1 MAKNKKSQKDKVG
14 NPNRWEEYQPGHAST
29 PEKDVFSRDRE
40 KVKTA
45 QGDASMSS
53 RRLFIIVDNVIAAGL
68 FAFFSVWINVYLG
81 LEGYVE
87 DFGSSVSMT
96 ITDVR
101 LNLLETLLYF
111 SLYLVLLWRSPEKIG
126 PMSLDVYF
134 KKYMPIALVI
144 LLVIVLGGYLACRR
158 LMVERMGCAD
168 GNYPFIPSILR
179 WTILSTLFYYRHF
192 ILSWLATKFTSS
204 RG

>member
-1 MAKNKKSQKDKVG
+1 MGG

-45 QGDASMSS
+45 QGDSSMSS
-53 RRLFIIVDNVIAAGL
+53 RRLIIVDNVIAAGL

-96 ITDVR
+96 ITDIR
-101 LNLLETLLYF
+101 LNFLETLLYF
-111 SLYLVLLWRSPEKIG
+111 SLYLVLLWRSPEKIE
-126 PMSLDVYF
+126 PMPQDVYL
-134 KKYMPIALVI
+134 KKYMPIALAI

-168 GNYPFIPSILR
+168 GNYPFIPSIIR
-179 WTILSTLFYYRHF
+179 WTIISTLFYYRHF
-192 ILSWLATKFTSS
+192 ILSWLATAFGGSKK
-204 RG
+204 

>member
-1 MAKNKKSQKDKVG
+1 MPKYSCNDS
-14 NPNRWEEYQPGHAST
+14 EASGWR
-29 PEKDVFSRDRE
+29 DVFDLSTDKKISYMIEDLSAWVVIKRFLI
-40 KVKTA
+40 V
-45 QGDASMSS
+45 
-53 RRLFIIVDNVIAAGL
+53 VDNVIAAGL

-87 DFGSSVSMT
+87 DFGSSVSMM
-96 ITDVR
+96 ITDIR

-111 SLYLVLLWRSPEKIG
+111 SLYLVLLWRSPEKIE
-126 PMSLDVYF
+126 PMSLDVYL
-134 KKYMPIALVI
+134 KKYMPIALAI

-168 GNYPFIPSILR
+168 GNYPFIPSIIR

-192 ILSWLATKFTSS
+192 ILSWLATALGGS
-204 RG
+204 RE